1 MTTSYIRDMI
11 KKMSAS
17 KENIYMNASGLMRL
31 IR

>member
-17 KENIYMNASGLMRL
+17 KENIYLMQEGLMRL